1 MCSSQVLLKM
11 RMSSKYTTTKE
22 LVKGLN
28 TSSINLM
35 KVASA
40 FVKPK
45 GMTNHS
51 KRPYLDLKVVF
62 HTLVGYMET
71 WWYPDFRSIL
81 LNNFSPFSWSRRSSI
96 LGIGYRF
103 LTVILFKAL

>member
-1 MCSSQVLLKM
+1 M

-22 LVKGLN
+22 LLKGLN
-28 TSSINLM
+28 TSSINLL

-51 KRPYLDLKVVF
+51 KRPSLDLKFVF
-62 HTLVGYMET
+62 HTSFGSM
-71 WWYPDFRSIL
+71 
-81 LNNFSPFSWSRRSSI
+81 
-96 LGIGYRF
+96 GIGN
-103 LTVILFKAL
+103 LVVAKL

>member
-1 MCSSQVLLKM
+1 M

-28 TSSINLM
+28 TSSIDLI
-35 KVASA
+35 KVVGA

-45 GMTNHS
+45 GMTIHS
-51 KRPYLDLKVVF
+51 KRPYLDFKVMF
-62 HTLVGYMET
+62 HTSIDSMGT

-81 LNNFSPFSWSRRSSI
+81 LNNFAPLSWSRRSSI
-96 LGIGYRF
+96 LGIGYYY
-103 LTVILFKAL
+103 TLFSSPL